1 MRIVGGRHRG
11 RRLAAPGGCDARPT
25 ADRVREAVFNLLAHG
40 AASVDVID
48 AAVVDVF
55 AGSGA
60 LGLEA
65 LSRGA
70 GRATF
75 IDSDG
80 RAITAIRRNAANLG
94 EARNVALFR
103 LDAGRLP
110 PPPRIAGAP
119 LHLAFLDPPYGSG
132 LAPPALTGLAGRGW
146 IAEGSVAVV
155 EVGAREPFAPPP
167 AFRVL
172 DERTYGAARV
182 VFLVLGGAADT
193 AQEGT
198 P

>member
-11 RRLAAPGGCDARPT
+11 RRLAAPGGRGIRPT

-40 AASVDVID
+40 VQAVDLTD

-70 GRATF
+70 ARAAF
-75 IDSDG
+75 IDSDS
-80 RAITAIRRNAANLG
+80 RAIACIRRNAAALG
-94 EARNVALFR
+94 EGRNVALLR

-110 PPPRIAGAP
+110 PPPLTAGAP
-119 LHLAFLDPPYGSG
+119 ARLALLDPPYESG
-132 LAPPALTGLAGRGW
+132 LAAPALAGLAGRGW

-155 EVGAREPFAPPP
+155 ELGARERFEAPP
-167 AFRVL
+167 AFTVL

-182 VFLVLGGAADT
+182 VFVVLGCA
-193 AQEGT
+193 